1 MKHHKR
7 PFLQPCVVV
16 LQWDADAVLNKEE
29 QKKTSEI
36 LDAFHFESFFQ
47 FWTHTFCKN
56 ERKHFWNQP
65 NIYKTL
71 SISQRSFNL
80 PMDGRVECVWIFS
93 SLFSCWFRGLFSMVW
108 VLYSLSR
115 WAVPSRQPTHTR
127 TCAFRSI
134 SVSPLPALDETARVC
149 LKREMCQSTSR

>member
-7 PFLQPCVVV
+7 PFLQPCVVI

-56 ERKHFWNQP
+56 ERKTTFETSTRLWVSHRGPSTYQWMGE
-65 NIYKTL
+65 L
-71 SISQRSFNL
+71 SVFGSSPRSSPAGFVASSQWSGSYIVG
-80 PMDGRVECVWIFS
+80 PG
-93 SLFSCWFRGLFSMVW
+93 G
-108 VLYSLSR
+108 
-115 WAVPSRQPTHTR
+115 PSRLGSPHTHVHV
-127 TCAFRSI
+127 RSDPLV
-134 SVSPLPALDETARVC
+134 SVHYPLWMKPLVFA
-149 LKREMCQSTSR
+149 